1 MSHEVLLECDASSHR
16 FHCLLRDYLLTEITP
31 SQRLTLLLDESPLK
45 AIQRWLWVLSTG
57 GTLLDGFVIF
67 ALGIAMPLIIA
78 QFHIK
83 PDVVGFIGAALV
95 LGAVFGAGIGG
106 PVADRLGRKRLML
119 ADMIIICAGA
129 ATSALANG
137 PTMLFIGQL
146 FVGVGVGID
155 FPVSSSYIS
164 EVLPKRSRARMMVA
178 TIACQS
184 VGMLVAAAITLL
196 LLKNMGSAQSWRLFL
211 AIEGAIAL
219 LFFLLRLSEPD
230 SPHWLMTR
238 GKFAEAAQAFIRI
251 MPEQREAVLQ
261 ITGDAGNKSL
271 VGLVAPTKPPGLS
284 ILFSR
289 PYRARTVLV
298 SVPWFLMDIATYG
311 VGLFTPIILGAIAIS
326 GEVGGVITHDMA
338 AARGSAAI
346 DLFLLFGFLLG
357 IWAVPRFGRIRMQAI
372 GFGCMAVS
380 MLILMTAV
388 HLSSSSS
395 HIPLVFAGFIL
406 FNLLMNAG
414 PNATTFTLAPLLFP
428 TQLRAT
434 ASGFAASVAK
444 IGATLGVFVLPI
456 LKGKFGVPAVLGMVA
471 VVSVLGLVVTFIFG
485 REDTE

>member
-1 MSHEVLLECDASSHR
+1 MAEVTS
-16 FHCLLRDYLLTEITP
+16 P
-31 SQRLTLLLDESPLK
+31 QRLTLLLDESPLK
-45 AIQRWLWVLSTG
+45 PIQRWLWVLSAG

-67 ALGIAMPLIIA
+67 ALGVAMPLIIA
-78 QFHIK
+78 EFHIR
-83 PDVVGFIGAALV
+83 PEVVGLIGAALV
-95 LGAVFGAGIGG
+95 LGAVFGAGLGG
-106 PVADRLGRKRLML
+106 PAADRLGRKRLML
-119 ADMIIICAGA
+119 ADVIIIGFGA

-137 PTMLFIGQL
+137 PTTLFIGQFL
-146 FVGVGVGID
+146 VGAGVGID
-155 FPVSSSYIS
+155 FPVSSTYIS
-164 EVLPKRSRARMMVA
+164 EVSPKRSRARMMVA

-184 VGMLVAAAITLL
+184 VGMLLAAAITLL
-196 LLKNMGSAQSWRLFL
+196 LLKNVGGAQNWRLFL
-211 AIEGAIAL
+211 ATEGIIAL
-219 LFFLLRLSEPD
+219 LFFVLRLSEPD

-261 ITGDAGNKSL
+261 ITSNAGEKSL
-271 VGLVAPTKPPGLS
+271 ADSVTQAKASGLA

-289 PYRARTVLV
+289 PYRARTLLV
-298 SVPWFLMDIATYG
+298 AVPWFLMDIATYG
-311 VGLFTPIILGAIAIS
+311 VGLFTPIILGAIDIS
-326 GEVGGVITHDMA
+326 GRTGGLITHDLA
-338 AARGSAAI
+338 ATRGSAAI

-372 GFGCMAVS
+372 GFAGMAVG
-380 MLILMTAV
+380 MLILMKAGR
-388 HLSSSSS
+388 LSNSPAGAG

-414 PNATTFTLAPLLFP
+414 PNATTFTLAPILFP

-444 IGATLGVFVLPI
+444 IGATVGVFVLPI

-471 VVSVLGLVVTFIFG
+471 AVSLLGLVITLVLG